1 MPFFAEDFVMTYRNK
16 GFTLIELLAVIAI
29 LAVLLAVV
37 TPWVGDYVT
46 TAQKLSDRRTLSVLN
61 EALDR
66 YKTEGGS
73 LSALTEGTPMG
84 HVLLHLQ
91 TPVVWAGFTHSF
103 LRAAQTYR
111 AQSLAATGSG
121 SSYRLTQYGTYT
133 QEEGTTPVAPLFSW
147 SDDTRINKLSD
158 WDALVYNGNGVGTS
172 SVAFTTENSGAYRL
186 TGADNGSARIEKTF
200 GAISSGTI
208 NVSLKDIRALEST
221 RETALVYLI
230 KSGGD
235 YEGVSLSGT
244 GYSSKI
250 SWCSLYEYSLSSNT
264 LLGTSLYQIGTDAF
278 TSQKTFNVTIDFSP
292 SRITCTVSEG
302 GNDYSYTFTRSD
314 SNSIVGIGIEA
325 FQVQA
330 DVLSASVQE
339 N

>member
-1 MPFFAEDFVMTYRNK
+1 
-16 GFTLIELLAVIAI
+16 
-29 LAVLLAVV
+29 
-37 TPWVGDYVT
+37 
-46 TAQKLSDRRTLSVLN
+46 
-61 EALDR
+61 
-66 YKTEGGS
+66 
-73 LSALTEGTPMG
+73 
-84 HVLLHLQ
+84 
-91 TPVVWAGFTHSF
+91 
-103 LRAAQTYR
+103 
-111 AQSLAATGSG
+111 
-121 SSYRLTQYGTYT
+121 
-133 QEEGTTPVAPLFSW
+133 VAPLFSW

-208 NVSLKDIRALEST
+208 NVSLKDIRAREST

-250 SWCSLYEYSLSSNT
+250 SWCSLYEYSLIPIH

-278 TSQKTFNVTIDFSP
+278 YLPKD
-292 SRITCTVSEG
+292 
-302 GNDYSYTFTRSD
+302 
-314 SNSIVGIGIEA
+314 
-325 FQVQA
+325 
-330 DVLSASVQE
+330 L
-339 N
+339 